1 MENINLILTVVNILI
16 LAINGGLSVSKY
28 LTDRKLLYNEKIWE
42 PLKVTLF
49 KPYLHKIEIYL
60 FQKWDGANQKKIYN
74 GISSLKNL
82 IDSEESDLRMYLP
95 AKLIHYTNHCY
106 KQMTLFFKETD
117 VSKKDKYLKVAQYS
131 FLSFSREYLKLL
143 NKCRGYSFL
152 FKYHAEER
160 LYLEQYHSKL
170 EQIKLS
176 FFMNFRT
183 PSGIVLT
190 ILYGILFIVISLVYI
205 KKIYGF

>member
-42 PLKVTLF
+42 PLKEKLF
-49 KPYLHKIEIYL
+49 IPYLHKIEIYL
-60 FQKWDGANQKKIYN
+60 FQKWKGDNQKKIYN

-82 IDSEESDLRMYLP
+82 IDSEKSDLRMYLP
-95 AKLIHYTNHCY
+95 AKLIHYTNHCH
-106 KQMTLFFKETD
+106 KQMTLYFKETD
-117 VSKKDKYLKVAQYS
+117 VSKKYKYLKAAQYS

-160 LYLEQYHSKL
+160 FYLDQYHSKL
-170 EQIKLS
+170 ERIKLS
-176 FFMNFRT
+176 FLMNFRT
-183 PSGIVLT
+183 PSGIVIT
-190 ILYGILFIVISLVYI
+190 ILYGILFIVISLLYI

>member
-16 LAINGGLSVSKY
+16 LAINSSLSVFKY
-28 LTDRKLLYNEKIWE
+28 LTDRKLLYNERIWK
-42 PLKVTLF
+42 PLKEKLF
-49 KPYLHKIEIYL
+49 IPYLHKIEIYL
-60 FQKWDGANQKKIYN
+60 FQKWEGDNQKKIYN

-82 IDSEESDLRMYLP
+82 IDSEKSDLRMYLP
-95 AKLIHYTNHCY
+95 AKLIHYTNHCH
-106 KQMTLFFKETD
+106 KQMTLYFKETD
-117 VSKKDKYLKVAQYS
+117 VSKKYKYLKAAQYS

-160 LYLEQYHSKL
+160 LYLKQYHSKL

-176 FFMNFRT
+176 FLINFRT
-183 PSGIVLT
+183 PSGILM
-190 ILYGILFIVISLVYI
+190 ILSYALLFILCLLFLII
-205 KKIYGF
+205 KYYL